1 MIYSANWE
9 MTLAVIFTS
18 LRIYFLPIIDLK
30 VFFFLAF
37 IFVRWYQYFIC
48 GSCESYVFFA
58 IYQCFLFCCWLV
70 VPNGLSHHLAKL
82 KQNKCLF
89 THRICKYIT
98 SSSLHF
104 QKNVYNF
111 CFSGASIFFF
121 LVVFFFFF
129 HSAWKQFAYFIATGQ
144 WQRLLFRISMEFT
157 WNYVLERYRIH
168 STNTET
174 RWNENKMQKKRIM
187 QCKKGKN

>member
-9 MTLAVIFTS
+9 MTLAVIFSS

-121 LVVFFFFF
+121 LVVFFFLLSFCLEAICIF
-129 HSAWKQFAYFIATGQ
+129 YSHWSMATVTLSYFNGIHVKLCAWTI
-144 WQRLLFRISMEFT
+144 
-157 WNYVLERYRIH
+157 
-168 STNTET
+168 
-174 RWNENKMQKKRIM
+174 
-187 QCKKGKN
+187 